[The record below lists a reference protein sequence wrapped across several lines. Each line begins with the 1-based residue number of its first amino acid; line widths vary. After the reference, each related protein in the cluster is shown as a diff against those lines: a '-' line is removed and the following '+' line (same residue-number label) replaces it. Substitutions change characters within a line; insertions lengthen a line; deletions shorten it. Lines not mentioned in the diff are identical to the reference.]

1 MSRANYDFIPVS
13 WRTLVKAAGVI
24 VLALP
29 AILRAQ
35 DSVAEKQES
44 RIEVKRR
51 GSQPPTE
58 APAEH
63 FTGRVRIEPLFQEN
77 DPSHTSAAYV
87 TFEPGAHSAWHTH
100 PLGQILIVTAGT
112 CWVQRWGDAIEELRP
127 GDVVWIPPGQK
138 HWHGASPDSAMTHIA
153 IQGAVDGKN
162 VEWMEKVTDEQYG
175 HAPSTSGGANEM
187 KKEPSAIKKT
197 FGDFSPKLV
206 QLTDDVLFGDLWER
220 AELAKRDRSLIT
232 VAALIAGGNTEQL
245 AFHLK
250 RAKEN
255 GVTEAELV

>member
-44 RIEVKRR
+44 RIEIKRR

-100 PLGQILIVTAGT
+100 PLGQILIVTAGM
-112 CWVQRWGDAIEELRP
+112 CWVQRWGDAIEELPARRC
-127 GDVVWIPPGQK
+127 GL
-138 HWHGASPDSAMTHIA
+138 DSAGSKTLA
-153 IQGAVDGKN
+153 
-162 VEWMEKVTDEQYG
+162 WSFTDERNDA
-175 HAPSTSGGANEM
+175 HCDSG
-187 KKEPSAIKKT
+187 
-197 FGDFSPKLV
+197 
-206 QLTDDVLFGDLWER
+206 R
-220 AELAKRDRSLIT
+220 
-232 VAALIAGGNTEQL
+232 GG
-245 AFHLK
+245 
-250 RAKEN
+250 R
-255 GVTEAELV
+255 